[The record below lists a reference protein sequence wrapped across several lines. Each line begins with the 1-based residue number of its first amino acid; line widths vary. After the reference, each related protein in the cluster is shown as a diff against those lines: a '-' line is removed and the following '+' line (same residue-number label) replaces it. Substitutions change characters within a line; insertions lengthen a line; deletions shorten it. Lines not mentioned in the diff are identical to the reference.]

1 MIRYD
6 ALELLATKLIDDQ
19 MIVATSLSTN
29 GRAMAGLRKSGPTF
43 YNLNMGLCTGF
54 SAGLSLAFPNRKVIA
69 LDSDGSL
76 MIDTSVLI
84 TIGDMRPPNLVVM
97 VFDNQAYARMGPTA
111 TSRRANL
118 EEVAR
123 GAGIESAC
131 TVRDIE
137 EFEEAAM
144 RAIKEPGPHVVVVK
158 VETETRRVP
167 VANRGFT
174 SGRAM
179 RERFVD
185 DVSDLPD
192 YGAAGKK

>member
-6 ALELLATKLIDDQ
+6 CLELLANRLIDDQ

-29 GRAMAGLRKSGPTF
+29 GRAMAGLRKGGPTF

-54 SAGLSLAFPNRKVIA
+54 STGLSLAFPNRKVIA

-76 MIDTSVLI
+76 MIDASVLI
-84 TIGDMRPPNLVVM
+84 SIGDLKPANLVVM

-111 TSRRANL
+111 TSRHANL
-118 EEVAR
+118 EEMAR
-123 GAGIESAC
+123 GAGIERAC

-137 EFEEAAM
+137 EFEEAAAK
-144 RAIKEPGPHVVVVK
+144 AIAEPGPHFLVAK

-167 VANRGFT
+167 VSNRGFT
-174 SGRAM
+174 SGRAT

-185 DVSDLPD
+185 DLSHLPD